1 MDSAFREFMERLKK
15 CGYFLGIFEEYM
27 FSMLS
32 NRRNLD
38 YAWLI
43 LAVCLFMMMCTQG
56 TRTAMG
62 VFVTPME
69 EDLQWSRAD
78 ISRVLA
84 LGIFI
89 GAMSFVVMGYLQD
102 KYGSKKVICL
112 SLVLLGAS
120 IMLTSRVNS
129 IPSFALIFGV
139 LSAFASS
146 GVSNVTIHA
155 FLARWFYKKR
165 SLAISIAS
173 AGGSVGPLFFAP
185 FTAYLIQTLDWRAAF
200 LVTGGIILLI
210 VFPLTVMFLR
220 SNPHKV
226 EETSGFNQDTQTD
239 KVESEPVGPLFT
251 TTWTQALKTAP
262 IWQLSTA
269 YWVCG
274 VTVNII
280 SIHFVPYAEDQGVQK
295 IVAASIFG
303 VMMGLNLIGVLSAG
317 ILSQIFTQRL
327 VLGSAYAMRGLAYA
341 CLLLIGGIEGLWLFA
356 VIGGLS
362 WIATAS
368 TTSAMTA
375 DIYGVKNLGTING
388 ITNMFHQIGGA
399 ISVFITGE
407 IYGATGSY
415 MIPFTF
421 AALTLIPATIS
432 AFSVKEK
439 LYSYRYNPV
448 DNPIYATR

>member
-1 MDSAFREFMERLKK
+1 MSN
-15 CGYFLGIFEEYM
+15 I
-27 FSMLS
+27 LS
-32 NRRNLD
+32 NRRNVD

-69 EDLQWSRAD
+69 EDLQWSRAE

-84 LGIFI
+84 LGILV
-89 GAMSFVVMGYLQD
+89 GALSFVAMGYLQD
-102 KYGSKKVICL
+102 KYGSKKVLCC
-112 SLVLLGAS
+112 SLVLLGATV
-120 IMLTSRVNS
+120 MLTSTVNS
-129 IPSFALIFGV
+129 IPAFALIFGV

-155 FLARWFYKKR
+155 FLARWFHKRR

-173 AGGSVGPLFFAP
+173 AGGSLGPLFFAP
-185 FTAYLIQTLDWRAAF
+185 FTAYLIQTLDWRASF

-220 SNPHKV
+220 DNPPDGKASSELSGGDQNV
-226 EETSGFNQDTQTD
+226 EPE
-239 KVESEPVGPLFT
+239 KELVGPLFT

-317 ILSQIFTQRL
+317 FLSQIFTQRI
-327 VLGSAYAMRGLAYA
+327 VLGTAYAMRGLAYA

-356 VIGGLS
+356 IIGGLS

-388 ITNMFHQIGGA
+388 VTNMFHQIGGA

-432 AFSVKEK
+432 AFTVKEK

-448 DNPIYATR
+448 DNPIYSTR

>member
-1 MDSAFREFMERLKK
+1 MNN
-15 CGYFLGIFEEYM
+15 IF
-27 FSMLS
+27 S
-32 NRRNLD
+32 NRRNVD

-69 EDLQWSRAD
+69 EDLQWSRSE

-84 LGIFI
+84 LGILV
-89 GAMSFVVMGYLQD
+89 GALSFVAMGYLQD
-102 KYGSKKVICL
+102 KYGSKKVLCC
-112 SLVLLGAS
+112 SLVLLGATV
-120 IMLTSRVNS
+120 MLTSRVNS
-129 IPSFALIFGV
+129 IPAFALIFGV

-155 FLARWFYKKR
+155 FLARWFHKRR

-173 AGGSVGPLFFAP
+173 AGGSLGPLFFAP
-185 FTAYLIQTLDWRAAF
+185 FTAYLIQSLDWRAAF

-220 SNPHKV
+220 DNPPDRQSSSDLSGGDQNV
-226 EETSGFNQDTQTD
+226 EPE
-239 KVESEPVGPLFT
+239 KELVGPLFT

-317 ILSQIFTQRL
+317 FLSQIFTQRI
-327 VLGSAYAMRGLAYA
+327 VLGTAYAMRGLAYA

-356 VIGGLS
+356 IIGGLS

-388 ITNMFHQIGGA
+388 VTNMFHQIGGA

-432 AFSVKEK
+432 AFAVKEK

-448 DNPIYATR
+448 DNPIYSTR

>member
-1 MDSAFREFMERLKK
+1 MNNF
-15 CGYFLGIFEEYM
+15 
-27 FSMLS
+27 LS
-32 NRRNLD
+32 NRRNVD

-69 EDLQWSRAD
+69 EDLQWSRAE
-78 ISRVLA
+78 ISRVLS
-84 LGIFI
+84 LGILV
-89 GAMSFVVMGYLQD
+89 GALSFVAMGYLQD
-102 KYGSKKVICL
+102 KYGSKKVLCC
-112 SLVLLGAS
+112 SLVLLGATV
-120 IMLTSRVNS
+120 MLTSTVNS
-129 IPSFALIFGV
+129 IPAFALIFGV

-155 FLARWFYKKR
+155 FLARWFHKRR

-173 AGGSVGPLFFAP
+173 AGGSLGPLFFAP
-185 FTAYLIQTLDWRAAF
+185 FTAYLIQSLDWRASF
-200 LVTGGIILLI
+200 LVTGAIILLI

-220 SNPHKV
+220 DNPPDWKASSGLS
-226 EETSGFNQDTQTD
+226 EEGQNEEPE
-239 KVESEPVGPLFT
+239 KEPVGPLFT

-303 VMMGLNLIGVLSAG
+303 VMMGLNFIGVLSAG
-317 ILSQIFTQRL
+317 FLSQIFTQRI
-327 VLGSAYAMRGLAYA
+327 VLGTAYAMRGLAYA

-375 DIYGVKNLGTING
+375 DIYGVRNLGTING
-388 ITNMFHQIGGA
+388 VTNMFHQIGGA

-432 AFSVKEK
+432 AFSVKER

-448 DNPIYATR
+448 DSPIYSTR

>member
-1 MDSAFREFMERLKK
+1 MNNF
-15 CGYFLGIFEEYM
+15 
-27 FSMLS
+27 LS
-32 NRRNLD
+32 NRRNVD

-69 EDLQWSRAD
+69 EDLQWSRSE
-78 ISRVLA
+78 ISRVLS
-84 LGIFI
+84 LGILV
-89 GAMSFVVMGYLQD
+89 GALSFVAMGYLQD
-102 KYGSKKVICL
+102 KYGSKKVLCC
-112 SLVLLGAS
+112 SLVLLGATV
-120 IMLTSRVNS
+120 MLTSTVNS
-129 IPSFALIFGV
+129 IPAFALIFGV

-155 FLARWFYKKR
+155 FLARWFRKRR

-173 AGGSVGPLFFAP
+173 AGGSLGPLFFAP
-185 FTAYLIQTLDWRAAF
+185 FTAYLIQSLDWRASF
-200 LVTGGIILLI
+200 LVTGAIILLI

-220 SNPHKV
+220 DNPPDRKASSELSEGGQS
-226 EETSGFNQDTQTD
+226 EELE
-239 KVESEPVGPLFT
+239 KEPVGPLFT

-303 VMMGLNLIGVLSAG
+303 VMMGLNFIGVLSAG
-317 ILSQIFTQRL
+317 FLSQIFTQRI
-327 VLGSAYAMRGLAYA
+327 VLGTAYAMRGLAYA

-388 ITNMFHQIGGA
+388 VTNMFHQIGGA

-432 AFSVKEK
+432 AFSVKER

-448 DNPIYATR
+448 DKPIYSTR

>member
-1 MDSAFREFMERLKK
+1 MNNF
-15 CGYFLGIFEEYM
+15 
-27 FSMLS
+27 LS

-69 EDLQWSRAD
+69 EELEWSRAE
-78 ISRVLA
+78 ISRVLS
-84 LGIFI
+84 LGILV
-89 GAMSFVVMGYLQD
+89 GALSFVAMGYLQD
-102 KYGSKKVICL
+102 KYGGKKVICL
-112 SLVLLGAS
+112 SLVLLGATV
-120 IMLTSRVNS
+120 MLTSRVNS
-129 IPSFALIFGV
+129 IPAFALIFGV

-146 GVSNVTIHA
+146 GVSNVTIHS
-155 FLARWFYKKR
+155 FLARWFYKRR

-173 AGGSVGPLFFAP
+173 AGGSLGPLFFAP
-185 FTAYLIQTLDWRAAF
+185 FTAYLIQSLDWRAAF
-200 LVTGGIILLI
+200 LVSGGIILLI

-220 SNPHKV
+220 SNPPDRQASSNLSQDDQTV
-226 EETSGFNQDTQTD
+226 EYE
-239 KVESEPVGPLFT
+239 KEPGGPLFT
-251 TTWTQALKTAP
+251 TTWTQALRTAP

-280 SIHFVPYAEDQGVQK
+280 SIHFVPYAEDQGVPK
-295 IVAASIFG
+295 LLAASIFG
-303 VMMGLNLIGVLSAG
+303 TMMGLNFIGVLSAG
-317 ILSQIFTQRL
+317 FLSQVFTQRI
-327 VLGSAYAMRGLAYA
+327 VLGTAYAMRGVAYA
-341 CLLLIGGIEGLWLFA
+341 CLLLVGGIEGLWLFA
-356 VIGGLS
+356 IIGGLS

-375 DIYGVKNLGTING
+375 DIYGVRNLGTING

-421 AALTLIPATIS
+421 AALTLIPATIA
-432 AFSVKEK
+432 AFSIKEK

-448 DNPIYATR
+448 DNPIYSTR